1 MKTATPTR
9 HALGRGLL
17 ALAYGVL
24 VTGPL
29 LALAI
34 ELLRMPPTE
43 GLRTL
48 LATDRRLALWWRSVV
63 LAAAVSAGSMAIG
76 TLAALQLDRWR
87 GGLRAVLRWFFLLL
101 IPFPP
106 MTHAMAWSW
115 LSNQLNR
122 TLGRTGL
129 GPFLL
134 RGWPAAWWVQV
145 MWLAPLATG
154 LALVA
159 LASVDPIL
167 IEAGQLHQRD
177 DRVLARLILPLMMP
191 LLLAGGGL
199 TFLLSLVDYAIP
211 SLYQLNVYALDIFA
225 DFSVHHQPGRTL
237 IVALPLLVTTIGTI
251 LFSQARLRPAALNP
265 TRFRQRPILPDH
277 EPTDSIETTLLL
289 ILQQGAVAL
298 LGLGAAIPLAGLILQ
313 LSNRQHLRAT
323 LLAARGDIGYTL
335 RVALLAGVLSLPLG
349 YTAARAALHARRGRR
364 LGWLAITLPLAVPG
378 PLVGI
383 GLIAIWTR
391 LLPLGIY
398 GSALM
403 PVLAAVAR
411 YTGLAALVL
420 VASLR
425 RINPTLI
432 EVATLLQPSR
442 LRTWLC
448 VRLPMLAPGM
458 VAAAAVVS
466 CLTLG
471 ELSAT
476 LLVAAPGQATLTMRI
491 YNFLHYGAS
500 DTVAG
505 LTLVPTALVLA
516 FGALAVGALAIWAH
530 LTRRPHTL
538 NPESETL

>member
-1 MKTATPTR
+1 MKNATSTR
-9 HALGRGLL
+9 HVLGRGLM

-29 LALAI
+29 IALVI
-34 ELLRMPPTE
+34 ELLKMPPTE
-43 GLRTL
+43 GLGTL
-48 LATDRRLALWWRSVV
+48 LVSDRRLALWWRSVV
-63 LAAAVSAGSMAIG
+63 LAAAVAAGSTTIG

-87 GGLRAVLRWFFLLL
+87 RGWWSGLRWFFLLL
-101 IPFPP
+101 IPLPP

-115 LSNQLNR
+115 LFNQLNR
-122 TLGRTGL
+122 TLGRGGVSPL
-129 GPFLL
+129 LL

-145 MWLAPLATG
+145 MWLTPLATG

-167 IEAGQLHQRD
+167 IEAGRLVQRD
-177 DRVLARLILPLMMP
+177 DRVLGHLILPLMMP

-237 IVALPLLVTTIGTI
+237 VVALPLLVTTIGAI
-251 LFSQARLRPAALNP
+251 LFSQAGLRPAALNP
-265 TRFRQRPILPDH
+265 TRYRQRPILPDGSQR
-277 EPTDSIETTLLL
+277 DSRGIALLP
-289 ILQQGAVAL
+289 ILQKGAAAT
-298 LGLGAAIPLAGLILQ
+298 LGLGAALPLAGLILQ

-323 LLAARGDIGYTL
+323 LLAARSDIGYSL
-335 RVALLAGVLSLPLG
+335 RVAVLAGLLSLPLG
-349 YTAARAALHARRGRR
+349 YAAAQAALHPRRSRG
-364 LGWLAITLPLAVPG
+364 LWWLAITLPPAVPG

-383 GLIAIWTR
+383 GLITIWTR
-391 LLPLGIY
+391 LLPLGVY

-411 YTGLAALVL
+411 YAALAALVL
-420 VASLR
+420 IASLR
-425 RINPTLI
+425 RINPALI
-432 EVATLLQPSR
+432 EAAMLLQPNR
-442 LRTWLC
+442 IRTWLLI
-448 VRLPMLAPGM
+448 RIPLLAPGM
-458 VAAAAVVS
+458 IAAATLVC

-516 FGALAVGALAIWAH
+516 FGTLAVGVLTIWAH
-530 LTRRPHTL
+530 LTRRSHSPH
-538 NPESETL
+538 PESTTL